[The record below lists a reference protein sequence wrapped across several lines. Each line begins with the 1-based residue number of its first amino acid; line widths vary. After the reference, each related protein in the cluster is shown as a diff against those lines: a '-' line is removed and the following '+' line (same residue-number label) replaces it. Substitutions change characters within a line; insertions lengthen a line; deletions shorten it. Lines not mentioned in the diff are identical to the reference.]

1 MNDYWISREI
11 EQRDAIFNQ
20 TINSYNY
27 ELVKQYRRC
36 LKATK
41 CAMAD
46 LYDEILI
53 ASGNDTLLASDLYKY
68 NRYYKL
74 IQVLNKQLKALGAD
88 EVKLTEKK
96 LLDMYAKTSAAV
108 GKSINFNADF
118 NQKAAHRVIDNVWC
132 ADGKHWSDRIWKDKA
147 ALQVRLEKGLIDCV
161 SRGTSKDELVKT
173 LMADF
178 DIGFRSADRIA
189 RTELSHIQNQA
200 ALDKYNEAGVKKY
213 EILAAHDA
221 RTCDI
226 CSEMDGKIFELSK
239 AQAGVNMPPFHP
251 NCRCAVLGVI
261 DDGLTQTKNTIII
274 EPEAQ
279 QKVKELQKKDDLH
292 FYKKSNSH
300 MKHAAELTNLTGDKA
315 WNKYEQMAAEFLQK
329 EIDGINIDG
338 FVSADDW
345 LFKYD
350 KTTNE
355 FAIFSSFGTISTYFK
370 PIDKEKYWEEQIMKY
385 KRRKK

>member
-20 TINSYNY
+20 TINSYNR

-36 LKATK
+36 LEATK
-41 CAMAD
+41 RAMAD

-226 CSEMDGKIFELSK
+226 CNEMNGKVFELSK

-261 DDGLTQTKNTIII
+261 DD
-274 EPEAQ
+274 
-279 QKVKELQKKDDLH
+279 
-292 FYKKSNSH
+292 S
-300 MKHAAELTNLTGDKA
+300 LTNKRKLDIIQEKAQKRTNEIKSKDEIHIFKQTQRHLQHAKEITGLDNDKA
-315 WNKYEQMAAEFLQK
+315 WKEYEQFASEFIK
-329 EIDGINIDG
+329 KDIDGVNVDG
-338 FVSADDW
+338 FIS
-345 LFKYD
+345 
-350 KTTNE
+350 NE
-355 FAIFSSFGTISTYFK
+355 GSKSG
-370 PIDKEKYWEEQIMKY
+370 
-385 KRRKK
+385 